1 MTLGGIRLMP
11 VNVSIVKNGN
21 HQYIRVC
28 QSYRNEKGQPTSRVI
43 ENHGRLDLAL
53 LKDPQY
59 VEKLRER
66 VKQQNE
72 LEKKTKIELIAKQA
86 AETMQQYRNLA
97 RDKANTESFHC
108 LNIGMSIVKK
118 LWNEL
123 SLPATFR
130 YLDRHSRAHY
140 SYNDL
145 VFYLCMSCIL
155 APGSKLKN
163 FYDKDDYILDFN
175 QDISNL
181 RVLYRVLDRLSQ
193 DKTSLVHSLGHQVG
207 KLTGRKITAAFYDVT
222 TYEFESQSQ
231 SELKDFGLS
240 KANKVNE
247 VQVVMGL
254 LMDENGI
261 PVDYELFKGNTSEF
275 STLCPIIERLKQTY
289 DLQKV
294 VVVADRGLNSNENLS
309 KLLEMKCYFVIAQK
323 IKNLGQ
329 QVGEKVRT
337 DPWDGVHVDTQT
349 GEVLYQWRK
358 MEVEKPLYETTIDPA
373 SGKKT
378 VNRNKETGKL
388 SVTWLVTYSEARAHK
403 DLADLN
409 RKIEKAQKALSSK
422 QSLTSAKGYKGLIK
436 VPKGQGKPELNLEK
450 IRKERQWAGYYAICT
465 NLSDKKHDEIMKQYR
480 QLWRI
485 EDCFRTSKSYLEARP
500 CFVWTDEHINGHFL
514 SCYISLVI
522 EKLAMYLLKQK
533 LPEMTEERFLSAIR
547 QAQVLPLNTDPLN
560 PVYLKVDCNKDFDQI
575 CEAMGL
581 GVLSRCESRAGLH
594 KKLKIKGAKTM

>member
-1 MTLGGIRLMP
+1 
-11 VNVSIVKNGN
+11 
-21 HQYIRVC
+21 
-28 QSYRNEKGQPTSRVI
+28 
-43 ENHGRLDLAL
+43 
-53 LKDPQY
+53 
-59 VEKLRER
+59 
-66 VKQQNE
+66 
-72 LEKKTKIELIAKQA
+72 
-86 AETMQQYRNLA
+86 
-97 RDKANTESFHC
+97 
-108 LNIGMSIVKK
+108 
-118 LWNEL
+118 
-123 SLPATFR
+123 
-130 YLDRHSRAHY
+130 
-140 SYNDL
+140 
-145 VFYLCMSCIL
+145 MSCIL

-409 RKIEKAQKALSSK
+409 RMIEKAQKALSSK

>member
-1 MTLGGIRLMP
+1 MP

-28 QSYRNEKGQPTSRVI
+28 QSYRNEKVQPTSRVI

-145 VFYLCMSCIL
+145 VFYRCMSCIL

-193 DKTSLVHSLGHQVG
+193 DKTSLVHFLGHQVG

-378 VNRNKETGKL
+378 VNRNKETRKL

-403 DLADLN
+403 DLANLN

>member
-1 MTLGGIRLMP
+1 MP

-53 LKDPQY
+53 AKDPQY

-66 VKQQNE
+66 VKQQND
-72 LEKKTKIELIAKQA
+72 LEKKAKIELIEKQA
-86 AETMQQYRNLA
+86 AETMQQYQNLA
-97 RDKANTESFHC
+97 SDKNNTQSFHC
-108 LNIGMSIVKK
+108 LNIGMTIVKK
-118 LWNEL
+118 LWNDL
-123 SLPATFR
+123 SLPAIFR
-130 YLDRHSRAHY
+130 YLDRNSRARY

-145 VFYLCMSCIL
+145 VFYLCMSRIL

-193 DKTSLVHSLGHQVG
+193 DKTSLVPSLGHQVG

-261 PVDYELFKGNTSEF
+261 PVDYELFRGNTSEF
-275 STLCPIIERLKQTY
+275 GTLCPIIERLKQTY
-289 DLQKV
+289 HLQKV

-309 KLLEMKCYFVIAQK
+309 KLVEMKCDFVIAQK
-323 IKNLGQ
+323 IKNLGREM
-329 QVGEKVRT
+329 GEKVRT

-378 VNRNKETGKL
+378 DNRNKETGKL
-388 SVTWLVTYSEARAHK
+388 SVTWLVTCSEARAHK

-522 EKLAMYLLKQK
+522 EKLAMHLLKQK

-560 PVYLKVDCNKDFDQI
+560 LVYLKVDCNKDFDQI

>member
-1 MTLGGIRLMP
+1 MP

-66 VKQQNE
+66 VKEQNE
-72 LEKKTKIELIAKQA
+72 LEKQAKIGLIEKQA
-86 AETMQQYRNLA
+86 AETMQHYQDLA
-97 RDKANTESFHC
+97 GEKANTESFHC
-108 LNIGMSIVKK
+108 LNVGMTVVKK
-118 LWNEL
+118 LWNDL
-123 SLPATFR
+123 SLPSIFR
-130 YLDRHSRAHY
+130 YFDRNSRAHY
-140 SYNDL
+140 AYNDL
-145 VFYLCMSCIL
+145 VFYLCMSRIL

-207 KLTGRKITAAFYDVT
+207 KLTERKITAAFYGVT

-309 KLLEMKCYFVIAQK
+309 KLLEMKCDFVIAQK

-409 RKIEKAQKALSSK
+409 RKIEKTQKALSSK

-450 IRKERQWAGYYAICT
+450 IRKERQWVGYYAICT

-522 EKLAMYLLKQK
+522 EKLAMHLLKQK
-533 LPEMTEERFLSAIR
+533 LPEMTEERFLSAIC

>member
-1 MTLGGIRLMP
+1 MP

-72 LEKKTKIELIAKQA
+72 LEKKTKIELIEKQA

-97 RDKANTESFHC
+97 RDKTNTESFHC

-145 VFYLCMSCIL
+145 VFYLCMSRIL

-207 KLTGRKITAAFYDVT
+207 KLTGRKITAAFYGVT

-309 KLLEMKCYFVIAQK
+309 KLLEMKCDFVIAQK

-422 QSLTSAKGYKGLIK
+422 QSLTSAEGYKGLIK

-522 EKLAMYLLKQK
+522 EKLAVHLLKQK

-547 QAQVLPLNTDPLN
+547 QAQVLPLNIDPLN